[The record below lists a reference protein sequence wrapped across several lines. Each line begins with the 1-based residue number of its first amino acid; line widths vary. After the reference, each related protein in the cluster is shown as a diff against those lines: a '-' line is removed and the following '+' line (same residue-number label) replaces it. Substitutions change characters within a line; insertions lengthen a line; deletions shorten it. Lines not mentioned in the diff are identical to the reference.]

1 MRGWEDEF
9 QGGVLNYA
17 RTIVAVLWDF
27 EMLHSCLLAVPDASR
42 LEWIMDLNVDQP
54 LNGVMTHAFMNTQGS
69 LGQLQCFMK
78 CVFKRTARTE
88 TYA

>member
-54 LNGVMTHAFMNTQGS
+54 LNGDMTQAFMNTQG
-69 LGQLQCFMK
+69 LVCQWQCFVK
-78 CVFKRTARTE
+78 CVCKTSVRTKTHA
-88 TYA
+88 